1 MAIVDWKDGIMSDF
15 YSTVM
20 SGGETNRSM
29 TDDFLSCHNGV
40 RIVRKPLYNDTYPQ
54 EYETVVPAAGN
65 GFGFHIVKGN
75 FYNQKISVNSF
86 ILELFHL

>member
-20 SGGETNRSM
+20 SGGETNQTITNDYLYSR
-29 TDDFLSCHNGV
+29 NGV
-40 RIVRKPLYNDTYPQ
+40 RIVPHPLHNDTYPQ

-75 FYNQKISVNSF
+75 F
-86 ILELFHL
+86 L